1 MADASKV
8 FWLMD
13 VAMMPG
19 ATALTV
25 MPRLAT
31 SSASDLVAACSAP
44 LAAE

>member
-1 MADASKV
+1 MAASSNAA
-8 FWLMD
+8 LPMP

-31 SSASDLVAACSAP
+31 SRLSALVAACSAP
-44 LAAE
+44 FAAA